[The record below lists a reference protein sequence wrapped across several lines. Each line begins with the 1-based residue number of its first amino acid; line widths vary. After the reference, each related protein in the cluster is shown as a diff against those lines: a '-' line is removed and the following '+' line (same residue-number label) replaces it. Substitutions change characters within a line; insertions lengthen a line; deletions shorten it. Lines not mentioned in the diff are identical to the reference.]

1 MIRMKTAF
9 LAAGVCLLAAPA
21 FAQSFD
27 DRPSTFAP
35 LVNLLGGGDENAK
48 GDIDFRER
56 APIVVPKGGVAG
68 ELPAPRPGVGPK
80 VANWPKDQDLAR
92 AREER
97 AQARV
102 PQQIEWNRNPALSKR
117 EMMDGRSDE
126 QSVAVSLCDTY
137 VNGVQ
142 DCAPTPME
150 KIKRVFSLSNKPDD
164 RDVVVVGK
172 EPTREYLT
180 EPPRGYRNASQTTR
194 ATREATYE
202 RPDASDPR
210 AYLREQEK
218 RNSDYR

>member
-1 MIRMKTAF
+1 MTPVKTAI
-9 LAAGVCLLAAPA
+9 LAAGACLLVAPA

-35 LVNLLGGGDENAK
+35 LMNMLGAGDDNAK

-68 ELPAPRPGVGPK
+68 DLPPPRPGVGPK
-80 VANWPKDQDLAR
+80 VANWPKDQDVAR
-92 AREER
+92 VREER

-102 PQQIEWNRNPALSKR
+102 PQQIDWNKNPLLSKS

-126 QSVAVSLCDTY
+126 KPVSVSLCDTY

-150 KIKRVFSLSNKPDD
+150 KIKRVFSFSGKPDD
-164 RDVVVVGK
+164 RDVVIVGK
-172 EPTREYLT
+172 EPSREYLT
-180 EPPRGYRNASQTTR
+180 EPPRGYRNASQTTKV
-194 ATREATYE
+194 TRDASYE

-218 RNSDYR
+218 RNSDFR